1 MVLTFPCPMMALC
14 AQHNQP
20 EANVPMTLTPL
31 AANPDRWLHLRLV
44 ISIGITQIIGF
55 GTMFYAFGSVVPALS
70 ADLGI
75 TSGTAFAA
83 FSLALLVGAMAAPV
97 AGRLVD
103 SFGARRVMAAGSALA
118 ALSLTT
124 LSQSQGLVSLGLAL
138 VAMEVTATLIL
149 YDAAFAAL
157 AQALGPARARRAI
170 THMTLLGGF
179 ASTIFWP
186 LTQAILTH
194 ADWRTAYLVFAG
206 LNLFICLPLHLSLRG
221 ATDLEPAKGA
231 APPPPPQ
238 FAPLPTAQHGRAML
252 WVATAFAVAGLVFS
266 ALSASWVTT
275 LTAFGL
281 PAAAAVTAGTMMGP
295 AQVGVRVLDMLFGLR
310 LHPLTTTMISTL
322 LLIVALA
329 VLWATGP
336 TLAGAMVFA
345 VLFGLAQG
353 LTSIVRGTVPLVLFG
368 PMGFAARLGKLAA
381 VRMVMAA
388 IAPFGLALIIDTW
401 SASAAL
407 LAMLC
412 LAVLGAL
419 ALKMIPR

>member
-1 MVLTFPCPMMALC
+1 M
-14 AQHNQP
+14 
-20 EANVPMTLTPL
+20 PL
-31 AANPDRWLHLRLV
+31 FAADPANPDRWLHLRLV
-44 ISIGITQIIGF
+44 ISIGVTQIIGF
-55 GTMFYAFGSVVPALS
+55 GTFFYAFGSVVPALS
-70 ADLGI
+70 AELGM
-75 TSGTAFAA
+75 TPGTAFAA
-83 FSLALLVGAMAAPV
+83 FSLALLTGALAAPT
-97 AGRLVD
+97 AGRLID
-103 SFGARRVMAAGSALA
+103 RYGARSVMSVGSVLGALA
-118 ALSLTT
+118 LVALS
-124 LSQSQGLVSLGLAL
+124 QAQGLISLGLAL

-179 ASTIFWP
+179 ASTLFWP
-186 LTQAILTH
+186 LTQGILVW
-194 ADWRTAYLVFAG
+194 ADWRTAYLIFAA
-206 LNLFICLPLHLSLRG
+206 LNLFVCLPLHLSLRNARDLAPTSG
-221 ATDLEPAKGA
+221 AVV
-231 APPPPPQ
+231 PPPPQ
-238 FAPLPTAQHGRAML
+238 FPPLPEAQHGRAML
-252 WVATAFAVAGLVFS
+252 WVAVAFAVAGLVFS

-322 LLIVALA
+322 LLVVALS
-329 VLWATGP
+329 VLWLTGP
-336 TLAGAMVFA
+336 TLGGAMVFA

-368 PMGFAARLGKLAA
+368 PVGFAARLGRLAS

-388 IAPFGLALIIDTW
+388 IAPFGIALMIDTF

-412 LAVLGAL
+412 LAVLGAM
-419 ALKMIPR
+419 ALRMIPR

>member
-1 MVLTFPCPMMALC
+1 M
-14 AQHNQP
+14 
-20 EANVPMTLTPL
+20 PL
-31 AANPDRWLHLRLV
+31 ASLAADPDRRLHLRLV
-44 ISIGITQIIGF
+44 IGVGITQIIGF
-55 GTMFYAFGSVVPALS
+55 GTIFYAFGSVVPALS
-70 ADLGI
+70 QEMGF
-75 TSGTAFAA
+75 SPGTAFAA
-83 FSLALLVGAMAAPV
+83 FSLALLAGALAAPL
-97 AGRLVD
+97 AGRMVD
-103 SFGARRVMAAGSALA
+103 QHGARRIMSLGSVLA
-118 ALSLTT
+118 ALSLTA
-124 LSQSQGLVSLGLAL
+124 LSQAQGLISLGLAL
-138 VAMEVTATLIL
+138 IAVEVVATLVL

-186 LTQAILTH
+186 LTQAILSW
-194 ADWRTAYLVFAG
+194 ADWRTAYLIFAA
-206 LNLFICLPLHLSLRG
+206 LHLFICLPLHLTLTRAAEMEPVAG
-221 ATDLEPAKGA
+221 APA
-231 APPPPPQ
+231 PPPPQ
-238 FAPLPTAQHGRAML
+238 FAPLPADQHPRAML
-252 WVATAFAVAGLVFS
+252 WVAVAFAVAGLVFS

-281 PAAAAVTAGTMMGP
+281 PAAAAVTAGTLMGP
-295 AQVGVRVLDMLFGLR
+295 AQVGVRILDMLFGLR
-310 LHPLTTTMISTL
+310 LHPLTTTMISTI

-329 VLWATGP
+329 VLWVTGP

-368 PMGFAARLGKLAA
+368 PAGFAARLGKLAS

-388 IAPFGLALIIDTW
+388 IAPFGIALLIDSF

-412 LAVLGAL
+412 LAILGAM
-419 ALKMIPR
+419 ALRMIPR

>member
-1 MVLTFPCPMMALC
+1 M
-14 AQHNQP
+14 
-20 EANVPMTLTPL
+20 VPMHTTDF

-44 ISIGITQIIGF
+44 IGVGITQIIGF
-55 GTMFYAFGSVVPALS
+55 GTIFYAFGSVVPSLS
-70 ADLGI
+70 EDLGI
-75 TSGTAFAA
+75 TPGTAFAA
-83 FSLALLVGAMAAPV
+83 FSLALLTGALAAPT
-97 AGRLVD
+97 AGHWVD
-103 SFGARRVMAAGSALA
+103 HFGARRVMAAGSVLA
-118 ALSLTT
+118 ALSLTA
-124 LSQSQGLVSLGLAL
+124 LSQAQGLVSLGLAL
-138 VAMEVTATLIL
+138 IALEVTATLVL

-157 AQALGPARARRAI
+157 AQGLGPARARRAI

-179 ASTIFWP
+179 ASTLFWP
-186 LTQAILTH
+186 LTQGILVW
-194 ADWRTAYLVFAG
+194 ADWRTAYLVFAA
-206 LNLFICLPLHLSLRG
+206 LNLFICLPLHLTLTR
-221 ATDLEPAKGA
+221 APDPVPVNGA
-231 APPPPPQ
+231 APPPPPPPQ
-238 FAPLPTAQHGRAML
+238 FAPLPADQQGRAMI
-252 WVATAFAVAGLVFS
+252 WVALAFAVAGLVFS

-281 PAAAAVTAGTMMGP
+281 PAAAAVTAGTLMGP
-295 AQVGVRVLDMLFGLR
+295 AQVGVRVMDMVFGLR

-322 LLIVALA
+322 LLVLALA
-329 VLWATGP
+329 VLWLTGP

-368 PMGFAARLGKLAA
+368 PVGFAARLGKLAA

-388 IAPFGLALIIDTW
+388 IAPFGIALLIDTW

>member
-1 MVLTFPCPMMALC
+1 M
-14 AQHNQP
+14 
-20 EANVPMTLTPL
+20 PL
-31 AANPDRWLHLRLV
+31 FAADPANPDRWLHLRLV
-44 ISIGITQIIGF
+44 ISIGVTQIIGF
-55 GTMFYAFGSVVPALS
+55 GTFFYAFGSVVPALS
-70 ADLGI
+70 AELAM
-75 TSGTAFAA
+75 TPGTAFAA
-83 FSLALLVGAMAAPV
+83 FSLALLTGALAAPT
-97 AGRLVD
+97 AGRLID
-103 SFGARRVMAAGSALA
+103 RYGARSVMSVGSVLGALA
-118 ALSLTT
+118 LVALS
-124 LSQSQGLVSLGLAL
+124 QAQGLISLGLAL

-179 ASTIFWP
+179 ASTLFWP
-186 LTQAILTH
+186 LTQGILVW
-194 ADWRTAYLVFAG
+194 ADWRTAYLVFAA
-206 LNLFICLPLHLSLRG
+206 LNLFVCLPLHLSLRN
-221 ATDLEPAKGA
+221 ATDLHPVKGA
-231 APPPPPQ
+231 TAPPPPQ
-238 FAPLPTAQHGRAML
+238 FPPLPQAQHGRAML
-252 WVATAFAVAGLVFS
+252 WVAIAFAVAGLVFS

-322 LLIVALA
+322 LLVLALA
-329 VLWATGP
+329 VLWLTGP

-368 PMGFAARLGKLAA
+368 PVGFAARLGRLAS

-388 IAPFGLALIIDTW
+388 IAPFGIALMIDTF

-412 LAVLGAL
+412 LAVLGAM
-419 ALKMIPR
+419 ALRMIPR

>member
-1 MVLTFPCPMMALC
+1 MQSPM
-14 AQHNQP
+14 P
-20 EANVPMTLTPL
+20 
-31 AANPDRWLHLRLV
+31 AAHVTTDPDRWLHLRLV
-44 ISIGITQIIGF
+44 IGIGLTQIIGF
-55 GTMFYAFGSVVPALS
+55 GTIFYAFGSVVPALS

-75 TSGTAFAA
+75 SPGTAFAA
-83 FSLALLVGAMAAPV
+83 FSLALLAGALAAPT

-103 SFGARRVMAAGSALA
+103 QHGARAVMSTGSVLA
-118 ALSLTT
+118 ALALTA
-124 LSQSQGLVSLGLAL
+124 LSQAQGLVTLAL
-138 VAMEVTATLIL
+138 ALIAVEVTATLIL

-194 ADWRTAYLVFAG
+194 ADWRTAYLIFAA
-206 LNLFICLPLHLSLRG
+206 LNLLICLPLHLTLTR
-221 ATDLEPAKGA
+221 APDLEPVAGA
-231 APPPPPQ
+231 PAAAPPQ
-238 FAPLPTAQHGRAML
+238 FAPLPAAQHPRAML
-252 WVATAFAVAGLVFS
+252 WVAIAFAVAGLVFS

-295 AQVGVRVLDMLFGLR
+295 AQVGVRILDMLFGLR

-329 VLWATGP
+329 VLWTTGP
-336 TLAGAMVFA
+336 TLTGAMVFA

-368 PMGFAARLGKLAA
+368 AHGFAARLGKLAA

-388 IAPFGLALIIDTW
+388 IAPFGIALIIETW

-412 LAVLGAL
+412 LAVLGAM

>member
-1 MVLTFPCPMMALC
+1 
-14 AQHNQP
+14 
-20 EANVPMTLTPL
+20 MTLPL
-31 AANPDRWLHLRLV
+31 VAANPDTRLYLRLV
-44 ISIGITQIIGF
+44 IGVGITQIIGF

-70 ADLGI
+70 TDLGI
-75 TSGTAFAA
+75 TPGTAFAA
-83 FSLALLVGAMAAPV
+83 FSLALLVGAIAAPQ

-103 SFGARRVMAAGSALA
+103 RHGARAVMAAGSVLA
-118 ALSLTT
+118 ALSLTA
-124 LSQSQGLVSLGLAL
+124 LSQAQGLVSLGLAL

-157 AQALGPARARRAI
+157 AQGLGPARARRAI

-179 ASTIFWP
+179 ASTVFWP
-186 LTQAILTH
+186 LTQAIQVW
-194 ADWRTAYLVFAG
+194 ADWRTAYLVFAA
-206 LNLFICLPLHLSLRG
+206 LNLCICLPLHLTLTR
-221 ATDLEPAKGA
+221 APDLTPVEGA

-238 FAPLPTAQHGRAML
+238 FPPLPAEQHGRAMI

-266 ALSASWVTT
+266 AISASWVTT

-281 PAAAAVTAGTMMGP
+281 PAAAAVTAGTLMGP

-310 LHPLTTTMISTL
+310 LHPLTTTMISTV
-322 LLIVALA
+322 LLILALA
-329 VLWATGP
+329 VLWLTGP

-345 VLFGLAQG
+345 VMFGLAQG

-368 PMGFAARLGKLAA
+368 PVGFAARLGRLAA

-388 IAPFGLALIIDTW
+388 IAPFGIAMLIDTW
-401 SASAAL
+401 SAAAAL

-419 ALKMIPR
+419 ALRMIPR

>member
-1 MVLTFPCPMMALC
+1 M
-14 AQHNQP
+14 
-20 EANVPMTLTPL
+20 PL
-31 AANPDRWLHLRLV
+31 FAADPANPDRWLHLRLV
-44 ISIGITQIIGF
+44 IGIGVTQIIGF
-55 GTMFYAFGSVVPALS
+55 GTFFYAFGSVVPALS

-75 TSGTAFAA
+75 TPGTAFAA
-83 FSLALLVGAMAAPV
+83 FSLALLTGALAAPT
-97 AGRLVD
+97 AGRLID
-103 SFGARRVMAAGSALA
+103 RYGARPVMSVGSVLG
-118 ALSLTT
+118 ALSLIA
-124 LSQSQGLVSLGLAL
+124 LSQAQGLVTLGLAL
-138 VAMEVTATLIL
+138 IAMEVTATLIL

-179 ASTIFWP
+179 ASTLFWP
-186 LTQAILTH
+186 LTQGILVW
-194 ADWRTAYLVFAG
+194 ADWRTAYLVFAA
-206 LNLFICLPLHLSLRG
+206 LNLFVCLPLHLGLRN
-221 ATDLEPAKGA
+221 ASDLVPANAAA
-231 APPPPPQ
+231 APPPPQ
-238 FAPLPTAQHGRAML
+238 FPPLPEAQHSRAML
-252 WVATAFAVAGLVFS
+252 WVAVAFAVAGLVFS

-322 LLIVALA
+322 LLVVALS
-329 VLWATGP
+329 VLWLTGP

-368 PMGFAARLGKLAA
+368 PVGFAARLGRLAS

-388 IAPFGLALIIDTW
+388 IAPFGIALIIDTF

-412 LAVLGAL
+412 LAVLGAM
-419 ALKMIPR
+419 ALRMIPR

>member
-1 MVLTFPCPMMALC
+1 MMSRLTSPD
-14 AQHNQP
+14 P
-20 EANVPMTLTPL
+20 E
-31 AANPDRWLHLRLV
+31 RWLHLRLV
-44 ISIGITQIIGF
+44 IGVGITQIIGF

-70 ADLGI
+70 DELGI
-75 TSGTAFAA
+75 TPGTAFAA
-83 FSLALLVGAMAAPV
+83 FSAELLIGALAAPT

-103 SFGARRVMAAGSALA
+103 RQGARVVMATGSVLA
-118 ALSLTT
+118 ALSLTA
-124 LSQSQGLVSLGLAL
+124 LSQAQGLVSLVLAL

-157 AQALGPARARRAI
+157 AQGLGPARARRAI

-179 ASTIFWP
+179 ASTVFWP
-186 LTQAILTH
+186 LTQAIQVW
-194 ADWRTAYLVFAG
+194 ADWRTAYLVFAA
-206 LNLFICLPLHLSLRG
+206 LNLCICFPLHLTLTRAPDLAPVAG
-221 ATDLEPAKGA
+221 ARPA
-231 APPPPPQ
+231 APLQ
-238 FAPLPTAQHGRAML
+238 FAPLPAEQHRRAMI
-252 WVATAFAVAGLVFS
+252 WVGTAFAVAGLVFS

-281 PAAAAVTAGTMMGP
+281 PAAAAVTAGTLMGP

-322 LLIVALA
+322 LLMLALA
-329 VLWATGP
+329 VLWLTGP
-336 TLAGAMVFA
+336 TLAGAMIFA

-368 PMGFAARLGKLAA
+368 AQGFAARLGRLASI
-381 VRMVMAA
+381 RMVMAA
-388 IAPFGLALIIDTW
+388 IAPFGIALLIDRW

-412 LAVLGAL
+412 LAALGAM

>member
-1 MVLTFPCPMMALC
+1 M
-14 AQHNQP
+14 
-20 EANVPMTLTPL
+20 PL
-31 AANPDRWLHLRLV
+31 AALPDRWLHLRLV
-44 ISIGITQIIGF
+44 IGIGITQIIGF
-55 GTMFYAFGSVVPALS
+55 GTIFYAFGSLVPALS

-75 TSGTAFAA
+75 TPSTAFAA
-83 FSLALLVGAMAAPV
+83 FSLALLVGALAAPV
-97 AGRLVD
+97 AGRMVD
-103 SFGARRVMAAGSALA
+103 LHGARLVMSAGSVIA
-118 ALSLTT
+118 ALSLIAVSQAQGLIT
-124 LSQSQGLVSLGLAL
+124 LSLAL
-138 VAMEVTATLIL
+138 IAVEVTATLVL

-157 AQALGPARARRAI
+157 AQALGPTRARRAI

-186 LTQAILTH
+186 LTQAILVWS
-194 ADWRTAYLVFAG
+194 DWRTAYLIFAG
-206 LNLFICLPLHLSLRG
+206 LNLLVCLPLHLTLTR
-221 ATDLEPAKGA
+221 APDLEPVAGA
-231 APPPPPQ
+231 PAPPPPQ
-238 FAPLPTAQHGRAML
+238 FAPLPASQHTRAML
-252 WVATAFAVAGLVFS
+252 WVAIAFAVAGLVFS
-266 ALSASWVTT
+266 ALSASWVST

-281 PAAAAVTAGTMMGP
+281 PAAAAVTAGTLMGP
-295 AQVGVRVLDMLFGLR
+295 AQVGVRILDMLFGLR

-368 PMGFAARLGKLAA
+368 PTGFAARLGKLAS

-388 IAPFGLALIIDTW
+388 IAPFGIAMLIDTW

-412 LAVLGAL
+412 LAILGAL

>member
-1 MVLTFPCPMMALC
+1 M
-14 AQHNQP
+14 
-20 EANVPMTLTPL
+20 PL
-31 AANPDRWLHLRLV
+31 PFIAHNPDRWLHLRLV
-44 ISIGITQIIGF
+44 IGVGITQIIGF
-55 GTMFYAFGSVVPALS
+55 GTIFYAFGSVVPALS

-75 TSGTAFAA
+75 SPGTAFAA
-83 FSLALLVGAMAAPV
+83 FSLALLVGALAAPT

-103 SFGARRVMAAGSALA
+103 QHGARMVMSAGSVVA
-118 ALSLTT
+118 ALSLIA
-124 LSQSQGLVSLGLAL
+124 LSQAQSLISLGLAL
-138 VAMEVTATLIL
+138 IAVEVTATLVL

-186 LTQAILTH
+186 LTQTILTH
-194 ADWRTAYLVFAG
+194 ADWRTAYLIFAA
-206 LNLFICLPLHLSLRG
+206 LNLLVCLPLHLTLTR
-221 ATDLEPAKGA
+221 APDLEPVSGA
-231 APPPPPQ
+231 PAPPPPQ
-238 FAPLPTAQHGRAML
+238 FAPLPAAQHGRAMI
-252 WVATAFAVAGLVFS
+252 WVAIAFAVAGLVFS

-281 PAAAAVTAGTMMGP
+281 PAAAAVTAGTLMGP

-336 TLAGAMVFA
+336 TLAGAMIFA

-368 PMGFAARLGKLAA
+368 AQGFAARLGKLAA

-388 IAPFGLALIIDTW
+388 IAPFGIALLIDTW

>member
-1 MVLTFPCPMMALC
+1 M
-14 AQHNQP
+14 
-20 EANVPMTLTPL
+20 PL
-31 AANPDRWLHLRLV
+31 PFIAAHPDRWLHLRLV
-44 ISIGITQIIGF
+44 IGVGVTQIIGF
-55 GTMFYAFGSVVPALS
+55 GSIFYAFGSVVPPLS

-75 TSGTAFAA
+75 TPGTAFAA
-83 FSLALLVGAMAAPV
+83 FSVALLMGALAAPT
-97 AGRLVD
+97 AGRLID
-103 SFGARRVMAAGSALA
+103 RHGARAVMSAGSVLA
-118 ALSLTT
+118 ALAMIA
-124 LSQSQGLVSLGLAL
+124 LSQAQGLLTLGLAL
-138 VAMEVTATLIL
+138 IAVEVVATLVR

-179 ASTIFWP
+179 ASTLFWP

-206 LNLFICLPLHLSLRG
+206 LNLCVCLPLHLTLTRTPG
-221 ATDLEPAKGA
+221 LDPATGGA
-231 APPPPPQ
+231 APAKPQ
-238 FAPLPTAQHGRAML
+238 FAPLPAAQHRHAMI
-252 WVATAFAVAGLVFS
+252 WVALSFAVAGLVFS
-266 ALSASWVTT
+266 AISASWVTT

-281 PAAAAVTAGTMMGP
+281 PAAAAVTAGTLMGP

-329 VLWATGP
+329 VLWLTGP
-336 TLAGAMVFA
+336 TLAGAMIFA

-368 PMGFAARLGKLAA
+368 TQGYAARLGRLAS

-388 IAPFGLALIIDTW
+388 IAPFGIALIIDTF
-401 SASAAL
+401 SASAAIM
-407 LAMLC
+407 AMLC
-412 LAVLGAL
+412 LAILGAMS
-419 ALKMIPR
+419 LKMIPR

>member
-1 MVLTFPCPMMALC
+1 MPQQT
-14 AQHNQP
+14 QP
-20 EANVPMTLTPL
+20 QTNVPMPPAFI

-44 ISIGITQIIGF
+44 IGVGITQIIGF
-55 GTMFYAFGSVVPALS
+55 GTIFYAFGSVVPALS

-75 TSGTAFAA
+75 TPGTAFAA
-83 FSLALLVGAMAAPV
+83 FSLALLVGALAAPG

-103 SFGARRVMAAGSALA
+103 RHGARVVMSLGSVLA
-118 ALSLTT
+118 ALSLTAV
-124 LSQSQGLVSLGLAL
+124 SQAQGLVSLGLAL
-138 VAMEVTATLIL
+138 VAVEVTATLIL

-186 LTQAILTH
+186 LTQALLVWS
-194 ADWRTAYLVFAG
+194 DWRTAYLVFAA
-206 LNLFICLPLHLSLRG
+206 LNLLVCLPLHLTLTR
-221 ATDLEPAKGA
+221 APDLAPVNG

-238 FAPLPTAQHGRAML
+238 FAPLPAEQHGRAML
-252 WVATAFAVAGLVFS
+252 WVGVAFAVAGLVFS
-266 ALSASWVTT
+266 ALSASWVST

-281 PAAAAVTAGTMMGP
+281 PAAAAVTAGTLMGP

-322 LLIVALA
+322 LLILALA
-329 VLWATGP
+329 VLWLTGP

-368 PMGFAARLGKLAA
+368 PTGFAARLGKLAS

-388 IAPFGLALIIDTW
+388 IAPFGIALLIDTW

-412 LAVLGAL
+412 LAALGAL

>member
-1 MVLTFPCPMMALC
+1 
-14 AQHNQP
+14 
-20 EANVPMTLTPL
+20 MTLFHADP
-31 AANPDRWLHLRLV
+31 ANPDRWLHLRLV

-55 GTMFYAFGSVVPALS
+55 GTFFYAFGSVVPALS

-75 TSGTAFAA
+75 TPGTAFAA
-83 FSLALLVGAMAAPV
+83 FSVALLTGALAAPT
-97 AGRLVD
+97 AGRLID
-103 SFGARRVMAAGSALA
+103 RYGARPVMAVGSVLG
-118 ALSLTT
+118 ALSLVAF
-124 LSQSQGLVSLGLAL
+124 SQAQGLVSLGLAL

-179 ASTIFWP
+179 ASTLFWP
-186 LTQAILTH
+186 LTQGILVW
-194 ADWRTAYLVFAG
+194 ADWRTAYLVFG
-206 LNLFICLPLHLSLRG
+206 ILNLFICLPLHLSLRN

-231 APPPPPQ
+231 AAPPPPQ
-238 FAPLPTAQHGRAML
+238 FPPLPEAQHGRAML
-252 WVATAFAVAGLVFS
+252 WVAVAFAVAGLVFS

-322 LLIVALA
+322 LLVSALA
-329 VLWATGP
+329 VLWLTGP
-336 TLAGAMVFA
+336 TLAGAMIFA
-345 VLFGLAQG
+345 VMFGLAQG

-368 PMGFAARLGKLAA
+368 PVGFAARLGRLAS

-388 IAPFGLALIIDTW
+388 IAPFGIALIIDTF

-412 LAVLGAL
+412 LAILGAM